1 MAATGTAWHSDRWF
15 VSPWNYLDE
24 VMRGASL
31 PKRVKFHDVCLRDG
45 EQQAG
50 VEFTPS
56 EKVRLATML
65 AEAGVHRIE
74 AGMPAV
80 SPMDA
85 KAITEIVK
93 KKLPA
98 EIFAFARCMKED
110 VKRSV
115 DTGVKGIV
123 MEVPSSEHIIE
134 YAYKWTLERAI
145 ATSIEATQYAKSQG
159 LYVVFFPIDASRADM
174 NWYLRV
180 IEQVATEGHMDALA
194 LVDTF
199 GVLSPHAVAYFVRK
213 TRERIK
219 KPLEAH
225 FHMDFGMGVANTVIA
240 LSEGAEV
247 VHSTISGI
255 GERAGNV
262 PTEDTVLALLTMYG
276 VDTGIKTEKLTKL
289 SQYVRQIARQPM
301 PSNRQI
307 VGDRLYDIESGIIA
321 SWFKNAGREHILEV
335 FPFHWDLVGQRAPRV
350 VLGKNSGV
358 DSIGIHLQ
366 RIGVKATDDQVND
379 ILMRVKRASLKKKGL
394 LDEAEFREIV
404 GQVVPGARDRVTR
417 SATPARTA
425 GNGGVRRASSRA
437 RVTSASPKQSPKVA
451 APPRLPGA
459 RGARPGSRA

>member
-1 MAATGTAWHSDRWF
+1 MASVTPWHSQKWF

-24 VMRGASL
+24 VMRGAAM

-50 VEFTPS
+50 VEFTPA

-85 KAITEIVK
+85 KAITQIVK
-93 KKLPA
+93 KNLPA

-110 VKRSV
+110 VKRCV

-134 YAYKWTLERAI
+134 YAYKWTLHRAI
-145 ATSIEATQYAKSQG
+145 ETSIEATQYAKSQG
-159 LYVVFFPIDASRADM
+159 LYVVFFPIDASRAEM
-174 NWYLRV
+174 GWYLKI
-180 IEQVATEGHMDALA
+180 IEQVASEGHMDALA

-199 GVLSPHAVAYFVRK
+199 GVLSPHAVSYFVRR

-219 KPLEAH
+219 KPLETH

-240 LSEGAEV
+240 VAEGAEV

-262 PTEDTVLALLTMYG
+262 PTEDTVLSLLTMYG
-276 VDTGIKTEKLTKL
+276 VETGIKTERLTKL
-289 SQYVRQIARQPM
+289 SQYVRKIAKLAM

-307 VGDRLYDIESGIIA
+307 VGDMLYDIESGIIA
-321 SWFKNAGREHILEV
+321 SWYKNAKQDHVLEV
-335 FPFHWDLVGQRAPRV
+335 FPFHWTLVGQRAPRV
-350 VLGKNSGV
+350 VLGKNSGL
-358 DSIGIHLQ
+358 DSIRMHLE
-366 RIGVKATDDQVND
+366 RIRVKTTDDQVND
-379 ILMRVKRASLKKKGL
+379 ILMRVKRESLRRKGL
-394 LDEAEFREIV
+394 LDDKAFRKIV
-404 GQVVPGARDRVTR
+404 KQVVR
-417 SATPARTA
+417 
-425 GNGGVRRASSRA
+425 
-437 RVTSASPKQSPKVA
+437 
-451 APPRLPGA
+451 
-459 RGARPGSRA
+459 